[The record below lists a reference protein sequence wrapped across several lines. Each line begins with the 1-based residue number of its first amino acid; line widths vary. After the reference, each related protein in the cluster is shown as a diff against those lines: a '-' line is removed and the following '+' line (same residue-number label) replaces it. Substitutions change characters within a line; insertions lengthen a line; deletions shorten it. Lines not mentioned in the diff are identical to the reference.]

1 MRFRLAVILSAL
13 LFAAAPDAFAQAK
26 KKAERS
32 PAEKAAIAAIRKM
45 GGHVQE
51 IAQNDSRLEVAFH
64 LADGK
69 ITDKNLV
76 PLKDL
81 KDVVELNLRGTDVTD
96 AGLKHVAGLK
106 SLKKLHLEKT
116 KITDKGLAE
125 LKGLDNLEWLNVYGT
140 QVSNDSLT
148 HIKNLKG
155 LKKYYIF
162 ETKVTIEGVAQMK
175 KELPKLQIIPDL
187 VVEKALAEKRAKEEA
202 KRKAE
207 EAKKPKVAKKKAG
220 KKKDRK
226 KKRRKKKKKQA

>member
-1 MRFRLAVILSAL
+1 MRCRLAVILSAL
-13 LFAAAPDAFAQAK
+13 LFAVAAPDAFAQAK
-26 KKAERS
+26 KKGERS

-81 KDVVELNLRGTDVTD
+81 KDVYELNLRGTDVTD
-96 AGLKHVAGLK
+96 AGLKYIAGLK

-116 KITDKGLAE
+116 RITDKGLAE
-125 LKGLDNLEWLNVYGT
+125 LKGLDGLEWLNVYGT
-140 QVSNDSLT
+140 QVSNDCLP
-148 HIKNLKG
+148 HVKALKG
-155 LKKYYIF
+155 LKKFYIF
-162 ETKVTIEGVAQMK
+162 ETKVTIDGVAKMK

-187 VVEKALAEKRAKEEA
+187 VVEKVLAEKRAKEEA

-207 EAKKPKVAKKKAG
+207 EAKKPKKKTTG
-220 KKKDRK
+220 KKKNRK